1 MYCETNQSFYV
12 RVQNNVNSAMFQLLL
27 FEKMYLETINNDCS
41 MTIISKLPLF
51 LVTSSP
57 FKTIDLLIYLLETGE
72 SVVS

>member
-1 MYCETNQSFYV
+1 
-12 RVQNNVNSAMFQLLL
+12 MFQLLL